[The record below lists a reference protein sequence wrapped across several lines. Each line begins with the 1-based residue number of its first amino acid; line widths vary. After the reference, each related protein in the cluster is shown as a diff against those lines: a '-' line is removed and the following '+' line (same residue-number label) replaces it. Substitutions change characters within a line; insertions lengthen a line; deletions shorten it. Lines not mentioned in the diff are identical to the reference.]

1 MVGIPTIIILLVAL
15 EVIGGVTDP
24 TPQILRTVVTIAVP
38 VVLVALGARD
48 LDLAVLLTLVHARVT
63 PKRSMVAIPR
73 ATPAVQSCFQR
84 NDA

>member
-24 TPQILRTVVTIAVP
+24 TPQILRTVVTIVVP
-38 VVLVALGARD
+38 VVLEALGARD

-73 ATPAVQSCFQR
+73 AATTVQPSSKR
-84 NDA
+84 SDA

>member
-38 VVLVALGARD
+38 VVLEALGARD
-48 LDLAVLLTLVHARVT
+48 LDLAVLLTLVHARVK
-63 PKRSMVAIPR
+63 KRSMVAIPR

>member
-24 TPQILRTVVTIAVP
+24 TPQILRTVVTIVVP
-38 VVLVALGARD
+38 VVLEALGARD
-48 LDLAVLLTLVHARVT
+48 LDLAVLLTLVHARVK
-63 PKRSMVAIPR
+63 KRSMVAIPR
-73 ATPAVQSCFQR
+73 ATPAVQSCFKR